1 MVPALMRGVRED
13 LSKALAARAG
23 RAELPELREQARELR
38 EQKRELRDQTREL
51 RSENKRLKAEL
62 RARRREL
69 AVAQSPSRLS
79 AVRPQ
84 APDEETAITERF
96 HLLYRDGKRVDKD
109 AWWRGA
115 RVIKCPLDLWIYQE
129 LLFELEPDL
138 IIETGTMYGGS
149 AFYFA
154 SLLDLLGK
162 GEIVTIDKNLREGR
176 PEHPRITYLT
186 GSSTAP
192 DMVQEARRRAEG
204 PGVVMVLLDSNHKAG
219 HVLEELRA
227 YHELVTPGSY
237 LVVEDTNING
247 HPVAADFGPGP
258 MEALDQFLDEN
269 DDFEVDHQREK
280 FLLTFNPHGWLRKK
294 AA

>member
-1 MVPALMRGVRED
+1 MMMRGMREG
-13 LSKALAARAG
+13 LKRAWAARAE
-23 RAELPELREQARELR
+23 RDQVSELRKQKRELL

-51 RSENKRLKAEL
+51 RRETKRLKAEL
-62 RARRREL
+62 RARGREP
-69 AVAQSPSRLS
+69 AVAQPPSRLS
-79 AVRPQ
+79 PVRSQ
-84 APDEETAITERF
+84 APDGETATTERF

-109 AWWRGA
+109 TWWRGA

-129 LLFELEPDL
+129 LIFELEPDL

-162 GEIVTIDKNLREGR
+162 GEVVTIDKNFREGR
-176 PEHPRITYLT
+176 PEHPRIVYLT
-186 GSSTAP
+186 GSSTSQE
-192 DMVQEARRRAEG
+192 MVKESRRRAEDG
-204 PGVVMVLLDSNHKAG
+204 GVVMVLLDSNHKAG

-247 HPVAADFGPGP
+247 HPVEADFGPGP
-258 MEALDQFLDEN
+258 MEALEQFLEEN
-269 DDFEVDHQREK
+269 DDFEVDQRREK

-294 AA
+294 PA